1 MARFQLLQGRLCW
14 SSCLFPKHGQ
24 EDIPIEASYGP
35 GVEETWVREMNLAIQ
50 KIMSTMPTPTW
61 ADKTFQ
67 KIERL
72 VAGLEEP
79 PNPPVL

>member
-1 MARFQLLQGRLCW
+1 M
-14 SSCLFPKHGQ
+14 
-24 EDIPIEASYGP
+24 E
-35 GVEETWVREMNLAIQ
+35 VTWVREMNLAIQ

-61 ADKTFQ
+61 ANETFQ